1 MDTEVKGYSRDFVL
15 VVIGQIISLF
25 GNAVIRFAMP
35 LYLLN
40 LTGSSALFGTV
51 MAFAFIPAIILSP
64 VGGLIADRVN
74 KRNIMVA
81 LDFFTSLL
89 LLIFSFLLGEV
100 NPVVL
105 IAVTMMILYGIAGAY
120 EPAVQASLPVL
131 VGRDYLLRAN
141 AIINTIGSFSALLGP
156 VLGGLL
162 YSAYGLIPV
171 LWLCIGCF
179 FLSAVMELFI
189 HIPYKKQSFGGRLWK
204 GVASDF
210 SESLNFIRKRKPVIG
225 QVIFMV
231 CAINLFMSSML
242 SVGLPYVVTEVL
254 DFPDVLANR
263 LYSLS
268 EGAVAGG
275 GLAGGILAGV
285 FAERLKFE
293 QGGNLIIG
301 CTVCLF
307 PMAIALIIPVTE
319 MTVYLV
325 LLVCHTF
332 LMIFSSVFSIECI
345 AFVQQETPQNMV
357 GKVISVVF
365 TISMC
370 AQPLGNALYGVLFE
384 LFSAREWIVF
394 LFAGVVS
401 LFIALKSRNIFKTYK
416 KPNG

>member
-179 FLSAVMELFI
+179 FLSAVMELLSI
-189 HIPYKKQSFGGRLWK
+189 SHIRNKAP
-204 GVASDF
+204 A
-210 SESLNFIRKRKPVIG
+210 
-225 QVIFMV
+225 
-231 CAINLFMSSML
+231 
-242 SVGLPYVVTEVL
+242 VGY
-254 DFPDVLANR
+254 
-263 LYSLS
+263 
-268 EGAVAGG
+268 
-275 GLAGGILAGV
+275 
-285 FAERLKFE
+285 
-293 QGGNLIIG
+293 
-301 CTVCLF
+301 
-307 PMAIALIIPVTE
+307 
-319 MTVYLV
+319 
-325 LLVCHTF
+325 
-332 LMIFSSVFSIECI
+332 
-345 AFVQQETPQNMV
+345 
-357 GKVISVVF
+357 GKVW
-365 TISMC
+365 
-370 AQPLGNALYGVLFE
+370 L
-384 LFSAREWIVF
+384 R
-394 LFAGVVS
+394 
-401 LFIALKSRNIFKTYK
+401 IF
-416 KPNG
+416 PRV